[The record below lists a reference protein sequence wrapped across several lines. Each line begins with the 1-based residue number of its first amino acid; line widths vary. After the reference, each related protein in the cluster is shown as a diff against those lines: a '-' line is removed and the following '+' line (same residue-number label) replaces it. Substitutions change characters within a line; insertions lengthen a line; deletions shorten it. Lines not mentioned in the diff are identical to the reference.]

1 MPSVYTVGGY
11 VRDTLLHETHPDIV
25 PGDRDW
31 VVVGSTPEAMLER
44 GFLPVGADFP
54 VFLHPV
60 THEEYALARTERK
73 TAPGYKGFVFHA
85 ASDVTLEED
94 LRRRDLTINAIA
106 MDDRGHLI
114 DPFNG
119 QRDLRDGVLRHVS
132 PAFSEDPVRVLRIA
146 RFQARFPSF
155 RIAPETLAL
164 LRKMVAD
171 GETRALVP
179 ERIGA
184 EFKKGLMTKAPEKML
199 ETLTEIGFWESFAP
213 DLPCT
218 AETLVLLRR
227 TADENLSFPERFAAL
242 TLSARDEDTIA
253 RFMRSVRAD
262 RVSAD
267 LAQAFLCAR
276 DLLTASLE
284 TDALCRF
291 YRRADAVR
299 RPERAR
305 SAAHLWALATGNR
318 DERILRGL
326 DAWNGVEAGE
336 VARAC
341 ADKRDI
347 PEAVLTA
354 RRRAVEQCFT

>member
-1 MPSVYTVGGY
+1 MPKVYTVGGY

-44 GFLPVGADFP
+44 GFQPVGADFP

-106 MDDRGHLI
+106 MDEDGHLF
-114 DPFNG
+114 DPFGG
-119 QRDLRDGVLRHVS
+119 QKDLREGILRHVS

-146 RFQARFPSF
+146 RFQARFPDFS
-155 RIAPETLAL
+155 IAPETLLL
-164 LRKMVAD
+164 LRRMVAD

-179 ERIGA
+179 ERIGM
-184 EFKKGLMTKAPEKML
+184 EFKKGLMTKAPEKMF
-199 ETLTEIGFWESFAP
+199 ETLKTIGFWEDFAP

-218 AETLVLLRR
+218 DETLALLRKTAR
-227 TADENLSFPERFAAL
+227 TNLAYPERFAAL
-242 TLSARDEDTIA
+242 TLEARDEDTIA
-253 RFMRSVRAD
+253 RFMKSVRAD
-262 RVSAD
+262 RESAD

-276 DLLTASLE
+276 QLLTTALE
-284 TDALCRF
+284 TEALCRF

-299 RPERAR
+299 RPERVR
-305 SAAHLWALATGNR
+305 SAAHLWALSADR
-318 DERILRGL
+318 KEERILRGL
-326 DAWNGVEAGE
+326 SAWNGVDAGA
-336 VARAC
+336 VARSC
-341 ADKRDI
+341 PDKRGI
-347 PEAVLTA
+347 PEAVLAA
-354 RRRAVEQCFT
+354 RRAAVEQCFT

>member
-1 MPSVYTVGGY
+1 MSKVYTVGGY

-31 VVVGSTPEAMLER
+31 VVVGSTPEAMLEK
-44 GFLPVGADFP
+44 GFQPVGADFP

-106 MDDRGHLI
+106 MDEDGHLI
-114 DPFNG
+114 DPFKG
-119 QRDLRDGVLRHVS
+119 QKDLREGILRHVS

-146 RFQARFPSF
+146 RFQARFPEFS
-155 RIAPETLAL
+155 IAPETFLL
-164 LRKMVAD
+164 LRQMVAD

-184 EFKKGLMTKAPEKML
+184 EFKKGLMTKAPEKMF
-199 ETLTEIGFWESFAP
+199 ETLREIGFWESFAP

-218 AETLVLLRR
+218 TETMALLNK
-227 TADENLSFPERFAAL
+227 TAQENLPYPERFAAL
-242 TLSARDEDTIA
+242 TLAARDEETIA
-253 RFMRSVRAD
+253 RFMKSVRAD
-262 RVSAD
+262 RESAD

-276 DLLTASLE
+276 QLLTASLD

-299 RPERAR
+299 RPERVR
-305 SAAHLWALATGNR
+305 SAARLWALCAGR
-318 DERILRGL
+318 KDERILRGL
-326 DAWNGVEAGE
+326 SAWNSVDAGAI
-336 VARAC
+336 ARSC
-341 ADKRDI
+341 PSKRDI
-347 PEAVLTA
+347 PEAVLAA
-354 RRRAVEQCFT
+354 RRAAVAQCFM